1 MAKQTFEKFT
11 TPRGSAIY
19 PYLDKPDTK
28 FSQDGYGEYK
38 VELKCDLNDA
48 ATQAIITRI
57 RKAHEAEVKRAAP
70 EFKANPKNKG
80 KTMKVN
86 DIPVIIDEDAG
97 TATFKF
103 KQKAGGIAQATK
115 KEWKAKVAKFDA
127 RGQEL
132 PDDTKIGGGS
142 ILKVSAEIY
151 PYAAPIGT
159 GVSLRIKACQ
169 VLTLRE
175 FGGGDAGSFGF
186 AAEEGFDAKAGA
198 TENGF
203 SDEEAAPADD
213 STGDDSSGSDF

>member
-11 TPRGSAIY
+11 TPKGSASY

-28 FSQDGYGEYK
+28 FSTDGYGEFK
-38 VELKCDLNDA
+38 VSLTCPLDEKA
-48 ATQAIITRI
+48 QAIVATI
-57 RKAHEAEVKRAAP
+57 RKAHEAEVKRAQA

-86 DIPVIIDEDAG
+86 DLPALIDEDAG
-97 TATFKF
+97 TVTFKF
-103 KQKAGGIAQATK
+103 KQKAGGISKTTN

-142 ILKVSAEIY
+142 VLKVSAEIF
-151 PYAAPIGT
+151 PYAAAIGT
-159 GVSLRIKACQ
+159 GVSLRVKAVQ

-203 SDEEAAPADD
+203 SDEETPVTPDD
-213 STGDDSSGSDF
+213 STDDSSGSDF